1 MLVLR
6 FESIIC
12 DFQIYAE
19 IIAHKE
25 RFANKRSFTAMF
37 SSFLLIDTLIL
48 FSSLNIYIIYILNLE
63 RIHRKQAHPKTGFVM
78 FIRWLRLF
86 YFLCVLGLQ
95 LELLLTLSVYASSAF
110 KAYSKDTIFLFH
122 ILLLFY
128 TKRKSPIQL
137 ILLFYCIFLFL
148 VLLCLYCSISSL
160 FLVTIAFFQKRN
172 VV

>member
-1 MLVLR
+1 MLALR
-6 FESIIC
+6 LESIIC
-12 DFQIYAE
+12 DFQICAE

-48 FSSLNIYIIYILNLE
+48 FSSLNIYILFKLNLE

-86 YFLCVLGLQ
+86 HFLCVLGLQ

-110 KAYSKDTIFLFH
+110 KSYSKDTIFSDVNINV
-122 ILLLFY
+122 ILLNIFSNYNKAHRCYDSSDLY
-128 TKRKSPIQL
+128 I
-137 ILLFYCIFLFL
+137 CI
-148 VLLCLYCSISSL
+148 
-160 FLVTIAFFQKRN
+160 
-172 VV
+172 